1 MLPPLYMKT
10 IFLLERMG
18 TKQQTLPDFL
28 NSEEDT
34 RNIEVWP

>member
-1 MLPPLYMKT
+1 MLPPLYMKA
-10 IFLLERMG
+10 IFLQERMG
-18 TKQQTLPDFL
+18 TKQQTLPDCL